1 MTVLHDGG
9 ESSEGE
15 WRMIS
20 TKKVL
25 FKIWVLKLVII
36 GFHEP
41 RDNFPFPTVR
51 MPHLCRNIPSKI
63 FYFTFGVEILR
74 VARTT
79 SKCHKVR
86 NLSKAFFSRAQN
98 QGVNTG
104 F

>member
-1 MTVLHDGG
+1 
-9 ESSEGE
+9 
-15 WRMIS
+15 MIS

-36 GFHEP
+36 GFHKP
-41 RDNFPFPTVR
+41 RDNFPFSTVR

-63 FYFTFGVEILR
+63 FYFTFRVEILR

-79 SKCHKVR
+79 SKCNKVR

-98 QGVNTG
+98 QGVNTVV
-104 F
+104 FKRSF